1 MSNVKGFL
9 NIGYGNIINADKI
22 VAIVSPEAAPIKRM
36 VQIAKDE
43 GRAIDG
49 TCGRK
54 TRSVLVTDSNQLVLS
69 ALMPETI
76 ANRKNG
82 KEYKV
87 GEIDNDQ

>member
-1 MSNVKGFL
+1 MSIVKGFL

-76 ANRKNG
+76 ANRQNG
-82 KEYKV
+82 KECKN
-87 GEIDNDQ
+87 GELDNE

>member
-1 MSNVKGFL
+1 MKGFL

-87 GEIDNDQ
+87 GEIDNEQ

>member
-87 GEIDNDQ
+87 GEIDND

>member
-1 MSNVKGFL
+1 MKGFL
-9 NIGYGNIINADKI
+9 NIGYGNVINADKI

-87 GEIDNDQ
+87 GEIENEQ